1 MAQPTAPHT
10 AEEAAAFRAAL
21 NAANMSALWED
32 EGRTGGPRHG
42 PEPALLWRWEQVEPL
57 ITQAVRATS
66 IETADRRVL
75 SLRKPAS
82 NSVLTG
88 LTTNLVAALQIL
100 MPGEVAPAHRHTM
113 GALRFVMEGEGAE
126 TLVDG
131 KSCPMAPGDMILT
144 PGWTWH
150 EHRHTGKE
158 RAVWVDALDV
168 PMHTYLET
176 GVFEPGPARDSV
188 VLPPDAAFA
197 PGFTPDTPAAAQRYS
212 PLFRYPWD
220 AAVKALEALP
230 PASDGSRRLRYT
242 NPVTGG
248 AVLSTIDCY
257 LLGLGKDQE
266 TRAYRTNSNCV
277 CVVMEGEGSTRIGD
291 ETVTWGPKDIFS
303 LPHDQWISHKA
314 RTAPARIFQITDRET
329 LRRLDYLRDELRQ

>member
-1 MAQPTAPHT
+1 MDEFHTKMAAVSV
-10 AEEAAAFRAAL
+10 A
-21 NAANMSALWED
+21 ALWEQENRHNRPPETAQIWHWDAMNPLID
-32 EGRTGGPRHG
+32 EAVKQTDMTNAERRVLILQNPNLASVGRTG
-42 PEPALLWRWEQVEPL
+42 AAINLTVNLQV
-57 ITQAVRATS
+57 
-66 IETADRRVL
+66 
-75 SLRKPAS
+75 
-82 NSVLTG
+82 
-88 LTTNLVAALQIL
+88 L
-100 MPGEVAPAHRHTM
+100 MPGEKARPHRHTM
-113 GALRFVMEGEGAE
+113 HALRFALEGDGAE
-126 TLVDG
+126 TIVDG
-131 KSCPMAPGDMILT
+131 KVCKMLPGDMILT

-150 EHRHTGKE
+150 EHRHEGKT
-158 RAVWVDALDV
+158 RSVWVDALDV
-168 PMHTYLET
+168 PMHTYMET